1 MINHGKV
8 RSTVKPESMVIDEY
22 SVWVNEDIQEIEVED
37 EITTLDG
44 KTEKRKTTIYEYNMF
59 QYEKDEFIMQQS
71 EQITNTQLALCEIYE
86 SLGVQSMAKVYADL
100 IKKGI
105 KTIDDVPKKLKE
117 AVKEIL
123 GESITE

>member
-8 RSTVKPESMVIDEY
+8 RSTIKPESMVIDEY
-22 SVWVNEDIQEIEVED
+22 SVWINENIQEIQVED
-37 EITTLDG
+37 EFVTSDG
-44 KTEKRKTTIYEYNMF
+44 QIERRQTKMYEYNML

-71 EQITNTQLALCEIYE
+71 EQITNTQVALCEIYE

-100 IKKGI
+100 IRKGV
-105 KTIDDVPKKLKE
+105 KTIDDVPKKLQK

-123 GESITE
+123 GEETSK

>member
-86 SLGVQSMAKVYADL
+86 SLGV
-100 IKKGI
+100 
-105 KTIDDVPKKLKE
+105 
-117 AVKEIL
+117 
-123 GESITE
+123 